1 MLSEEICI
9 CTCGMYLRVPEG
21 SIWRL
26 PSDQVSGVRVPIV
39 FHVPGTRGIS
49 PGYSQVGVYG
59 VSQAD

>member
-1 MLSEEICI
+1 
-9 CTCGMYLRVPEG
+9 MYLRVPEG